1 MAITRK
7 RAMSAAFGAAALSA
21 AAACP
26 TANAAQASAP
36 ATAAAAHH
44 AKPHRRPAAHRGP
57 YVYRATLGANVS
69 VTGDNMFCAG
79 SAVRF
84 VGVNVDPE
92 PGDRAEALWERAPS
106 SWKRHF
112 TLNTSPQTTMSMP
125 WSTAQ
130 EKREAEKHGGN
141 VPDPKG
147 VWATAPASRV
157 CAATT
162 ANAGLGSVGEA
173 VVTWR
178 LPAPAT
184 SVGALL
190 ARAPVSVAINE
201 LAANFHIEPDGSVP
215 PFSSAS

>member
-7 RAMSAAFGAAALSA
+7 RAMTAAFGAAALSA

-26 TANAAQASAP
+26 AANAAEVNAP
-36 ATAAAAHH
+36 AKSTAVHH
-44 AKPHRRPAAHRGP
+44 AKPHRRPTAHRGP
-57 YVYRATLGANVS
+57 YVYRATIGAQIG
-69 VTGDNMFCAG
+69 VTGNNMFCSG
-79 SAVRF
+79 SAIRL

-112 TLNTSPQTTMSMP
+112 TLNTAPGTTIGMP

-130 EKREAEKHGGN
+130 EKREAEEHEGN

-178 LPAPAT
+178 LRAPAA

-190 ARAPVSVAINE
+190 AQAPASVAINE
-201 LAANFHIEPDGSVP
+201 LATSFHIEPDGSVP
-215 PFSSAS
+215 TFSAS